1 MFSTARTLIACLL
14 AAFAQATTSE
24 LARYEFEQP
33 RMGTI
38 ARIVL
43 YASSRE
49 VAERAA
55 RAAFERVARLDAI
68 MSDYD
73 ETSELNRLSR
83 SPFRW
88 VAVSEDLFR
97 VLSVSQSLA
106 RQTDGAFDITVG
118 RMVRLWRRARRT
130 GEMPARSMI
139 EEARKATGYKL
150 VRLDART
157 GSVKLLRDGMM
168 LDLGGIAKGYAA
180 DEALKAIRG
189 EGVRS
194 AMVAIG
200 GDIAMSDPPPGKR
213 GWTIAVSSVS
223 TKDTKDGKD
232 TISTKD
238 TKDEKDTKREEEM
251 ETLLLSDC
259 GVSTSGDLEQWVEI
273 GGVRYSHIVDPRTGL
288 GVTGRM
294 SATVVASSA
303 MMSDALA
310 TAACVL
316 APRRALRVIESRGAE
331 CLIVRQSEKGTE
343 RYESRRW
350 KGLNRP

>member
-1 MFSTARTLIACLL
+1 
-14 AAFAQATTSE
+14 
-24 LARYEFEQP
+24 
-33 RMGTI
+33 
-38 ARIVL
+38 
-43 YASSRE
+43 
-49 VAERAA
+49 
-55 RAAFERVARLDAI
+55 
-68 MSDYD
+68 
-73 ETSELNRLSR
+73 
-83 SPFRW
+83 
-88 VAVSEDLFR
+88 
-97 VLSVSQSLA
+97 
-106 RQTDGAFDITVG
+106 G

-168 LDLGGIAKGYAA
+168 LDLGGIAKGYAV

-213 GWTIAVSSVS
+213 GWTIAIS
-223 TKDTKDGKD
+223 
-232 TISTKD
+232 STKD
-238 TKDEKDTKREEEM
+238 TKDEKDTKREEEI

-273 GGVRYSHIVDPRTGL
+273 GGARYSHIVDPRTGL

-316 APRRALRVIESRGAE
+316 APRQALRVIEKNKGAA
-331 CLIVRQSEKGTE
+331 CLIVRQSEKGIE

-350 KGLNRP
+350 FIRNQAILPGASRR

>member
-1 MFSTARTLIACLL
+1 MFSTARNLIVCLL
-14 AAFAQATTSE
+14 VACAQATGSD

-55 RAAFERVARLDAI
+55 RAAFEKVARLDAI

-106 RQTDGAFDITVG
+106 RQTDGAFDITAG
-118 RMVRLWRRARRT
+118 RMVKLWRRARRT
-130 GEMPARSMI
+130 GEMPAREAI
-139 EEARKATGYKL
+139 EEARKATGYRQ

-157 GSVKLLRDGMM
+157 RTVKLLGDGML

-180 DEALKAIRG
+180 DEALRVIRG
-189 EGVRS
+189 EGIRS
-194 AMVAIG
+194 AMVAMG
-200 GDIAMSDPPPGKR
+200 GDIAVSDPPPGKR
-213 GWTIAVSSVS
+213 GWAIAVLSVS
-223 TKDTKDGKD
+223 TKDTKG
-232 TISTKD
+232 I
-238 TKDEKDTKREEEM
+238 
-251 ETLLLSDC
+251 ETLLLSNC

-273 GGVRYSHIVDPRTGL
+273 NGVRYSHIIDPRTGL

-303 MMSDALA
+303 MISDALA

-316 APRRALRVIESRGAE
+316 EPRRALRVIESRGAA
-331 CLIVRQSEKGTE
+331 CLIIRQSEKGIR

-350 KGLNRP
+350 MELNRP